1 MTEQSIPPVHYSGPE
16 AKVLSAKGG
25 GFLVVFTDPDRGSRF
40 AENWSEVISYV
51 ISSLHACSPPHP
63 AMFLLS
69 HSHMPSIEAHVR

>member
-51 ISSLHACSPPHP
+51 MSARGH
-63 AMFLLS
+63 
-69 HSHMPSIEAHVR
+69 